1 MTAGDQTLET
11 PDSER
16 SGEQFGSWCLGERQA
31 CLGLSSW
38 QQGGRCSNVPRTWWT
53 VYIFFLTYIPSK
65 KCFII
70 TTYSMDWNVLF
81 LYNKPNTVHIG
92 LHIQKII
99 FRCPKGYLCISTESN
114 CTSNSS
120 YHLLSFFIVPT
131 TTMYLGD
138 IVASSYNLGQVLL
151 LVDRWGNW
159 GSYS

>member
-1 MTAGDQTLET
+1 MTAGDQTLGDPRFREKWRAVWELMPWWT
-11 PDSER
+11 SSV
-16 SGEQFGSWCLGERQA
+16 SGFVLLA
-31 CLGLSSW
+31 A
-38 QQGGRCSNVPRTWWT
+38 GGRCSNVPRTWWA

-131 TTMYLGD
+131 TTMYLGY